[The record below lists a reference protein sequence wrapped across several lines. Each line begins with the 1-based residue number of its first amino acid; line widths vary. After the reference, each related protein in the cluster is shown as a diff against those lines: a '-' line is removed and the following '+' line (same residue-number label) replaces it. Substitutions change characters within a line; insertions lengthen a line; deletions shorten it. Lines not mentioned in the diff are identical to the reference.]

1 MIMNRKTCHLLPILR
16 EGGWEWALQGRH
28 GMYLDHYSLLINP
41 SYPLSKAMIAT
52 CPGYPGP
59 PPVFVRRR
67 GKYALF
73 VFFYAPLLL
82 NSVRRR
88 VQYETLC

>member
-1 MIMNRKTCHLLPILR
+1 MLNYARNPHL
-16 EGGWEWALQGRH
+16 
-28 GMYLDHYSLLINP
+28 YSLLINP
-41 SYPLSKAMIAT
+41 SYPLANGDDRALT
-52 CPGYPGP
+52 WYPGG

-88 VQYETLC
+88 GEYETLC